1 MAAEAASTVDVG
13 EAVVETAP
21 FVAVVEVMVEAEEV
35 TEEVTEAV
43 QAGDEE
49 LLVVKYTCKLLPFDE
64 SPRADPHT

>member
-1 MAAEAASTVDVG
+1 MAAEAASTVDVV

-21 FVAVVEVMVEAEEV
+21 FVAVVEVMVEV
-35 TEEVTEAV
+35 EEVTEAV

-49 LLVVKYTCKLLPFDE
+49 ALVVKYTCKLLPFDE